1 MAQEATM
8 KRVVETGRRWCRR
21 VQRSLPVAATA
32 VVVCLVSTGLQ
43 AAERRV
49 ALVIGNGAYAESPL
63 KNPVNDARDIRER
76 LLGLGFDKSDIVF
89 RENLKTAEI
98 GPMLREFR
106 EKLNGDAVAV
116 VFYAGHGVQV
126 GGENFLPTV
135 DARVDG
141 EDDLPQQSIRLGN
154 LLDLLRKSRT
164 RLNLVFLDACR
175 NNPYK
180 RGFRDGIRGLEKMSP
195 ASGTLISYATQ
206 PGLVADDGK
215 GRNGVFTGQL
225 LANMAAPGLPVEL
238 MIKRVASGVYAST
251 EGKQDPWQEG
261 SIRGDFYFNPDP
273 GVPNKSVVSGRVID
287 VKIGHVG
294 PISGPIGFLGRDNC
308 RVPTVHKPA

>member
-1 MAQEATM
+1 M
-8 KRVVETGRRWCRR
+8 KRVMEMGWRWCRR
-21 VQRSLPVAATA
+21 VRRSLPVAMT
-32 VVVCLVSTGLQ
+32 VVVCLVSTGAQ
-43 AAERRV
+43 AAERRI

-63 KNPVNDARDIRER
+63 KNPVNDARDMRAR
-76 LLGLGFDKSDIVF
+76 LLELGFDKSDIVY

-98 GPMLREFR
+98 GAMLREFR
-106 EKLNGDAVAV
+106 DKLNGDAVAV
-116 VFYAGHGVQV
+116 VFYAGHGVQI

-141 EDDLPQQSIRLGN
+141 EDDLPQQSIKLGA
-154 LLDLLRKSRT
+154 LLNVLRTSRT

-261 SIRGDFYFNPDP
+261 SIRGISTSF
-273 GVPNKSVVSGRVID
+273 RVR
-287 VKIGHVG
+287 HLLRLHLWF
-294 PISGPIGFLGRDNC
+294 PRMARPSRTA
-308 RVPTVHKPA
+308 PTAPTWW